1 VTSAAAEPWERLEAA
16 DTAADNAPGRVL
28 ELTGERTPIPLLV
41 GDMIRR
47 RNLLPMLASRDF
59 RARYRSA
66 SLGTIWAVL
75 LPLFQGTILAIVFSQ
90 LVRINT
96 TTNYAAFVMVGMMS
110 WTYLSS
116 SVLLSA
122 TSIVDQSNV
131 AGRVYFPR
139 IFLPGMAVLANA
151 PALAIGLV
159 IVIPISTLLGVSPT
173 PRLFALPLAVL
184 LAVVVAYSFGAPLAL
199 LNVYFRDVQYLLVAA
214 LQALLYGSPVIYPL
228 SRIGHLRDLMAI
240 NPATGVIELA
250 RWSFNANNGDP
261 LLVPIL
267 GSLGWVV
274 LLAGITL
281 AAYSK
286 HERLACDRL

>member
-1 VTSAAAEPWERLEAA
+1 VTSAAAQPREELEEA
-16 DTAADNAPGRVL
+16 DTAARDAPSPVL
-28 ELTGERTPIPLLV
+28 DLTGERTPIPLLV
-41 GDMIRR
+41 GDLVRR
-47 RNLLPMLASRDF
+47 RHLLPMLASRDF

-66 SLGTIWAVL
+66 SLGTAWAVL

-90 LVRINT
+90 LVRIKT

-110 WTYLSS
+110 WMYLSS
-116 SVLLSA
+116 SVQLSA

-139 IFLPGMAVLANA
+139 MFLPGMAVLANA

-159 IVIPISTLLGVSPT
+159 IVIPISAVLGVSPT
-173 PRLFALPLAVL
+173 PRLFALPLAVA

-199 LNVYFRDVQYLLVAA
+199 LNVYFRDVQYLIVAA
-214 LQALLYGSPVIYPL
+214 LQALLYGSPIIYPL
-228 SRIGHLRDLMAI
+228 SRLGHLRDLMAI
-240 NPATGVIELA
+240 NPATGVIELS